1 MHCATW
7 PGGADCC
14 RFAGRRRHAAAGRK
28 PRAAHCVL
36 LGTGEE
42 QSGERS
48 PREAPYEHEAL
59 RGGARRQAGGRRAGE
74 SVRLSAV
81 TAAMEPFSGIPA
93 VVALVAV
100 AATALLLLL
109 RGAGRGP
116 GRPVTLR
123 DPQAKYPLPLVGK
136 EEISHDTKKFRF
148 GLPSPDHVLGLPV
161 GQHVY
166 LSAKINGNLVIR
178 AYTPVSS
185 DETKGYVDLIIKVYY
200 KNVNPKFPEGGKMS
214 QYLDN
219 MKIGDVIDFRGPNG
233 LLVYKGPGTFL
244 IKPDKKS
251 EAQKKFAKHVGMIA
265 GGTGITPMLQLIH
278 HITSDPK
285 DSTKCY
291 LLFAN
296 QTEKDILLRAELEDI
311 AKRHP
316 DQVTLWYTLDKPPQD
331 WKYSSGFVTADM
343 IKAHLPSPGSETL
356 ILMCGPPP
364 MIQFACQPNL
374 DKLGYPKSMTFSY

>member
-1 MHCATW
+1 MPGPASAW
-7 PGGADCC
+7 PHSSALPTRARGTRRRSPGSSSAP
-14 RFAGRRRHAAAGRK
+14 RGRAGVVRAVGRRGKVERWLLAGKPLLAAMGAL
-28 PRAAHCVL
+28 AD
-36 LGTGEE
+36 
-42 QSGERS
+42 
-48 PREAPYEHEAL
+48 APVAI
-59 RGGARRQAGGRRAGE
+59 
-74 SVRLSAV
+74 AV
-81 TAAMEPFSGIPA
+81 T
-93 VVALVAV
+93 VVAVS
-100 AATALLLLL
+100 ALLLLL
-109 RGAGRGP
+109 LRRTGGRTSD
-116 GRPVTLR
+116 PVTLQ
-123 DPQAKYPLPLVGK
+123 DPV
-136 EEISHDTKKFRF
+136 EISHDTKKFRF

-166 LSAKINGNLVIR
+166 LSAKIDGNLVIR

-233 LLVYKGPGTFL
+233 LLVYKGAGTFL
-244 IKPDKKS
+244 IKPQKKA
-251 EAQKKFAKHVGMIA
+251 EAEKKFAKHLGMIA
-265 GGTGITPMLQLIH
+265 GGTGITPMLQLIR
-278 HITSDPK
+278 HITNDPK

-316 DQVTLWYTLDKPPQD
+316 DQFTLWYTLDRPPQD
-331 WKYSSGFVTADM
+331 WKYSSGFITADM

-364 MIQFACQPNL
+364 MIQFACLPNL
-374 DKLGYPKSMTFSY
+374 DKLGYPESSTFAY

>member
-1 MHCATW
+1 MDSVWKYVRQDT
-7 PGGADCC
+7 GKLADCGKLGLDHISC
-14 RFAGRRRHAAAGRK
+14 ITCF
-28 PRAAHCVL
+28 L
-36 LGTGEE
+36 LLNVKAMGIEV
-42 QSGERS
+42 
-48 PREAPYEHEAL
+48 A
-59 RGGARRQAGGRRAGE
+59 
-74 SVRLSAV
+74 SVA
-81 TAAMEPFSGIPA
+81 IA
-93 VVALVAV
+93 VVVI
-100 AATALLLLL
+100 AASALLLLA
-109 RGAGRGP
+109 RGAGRG
-116 GRPVTLR
+116 RKSPVTLQ
-123 DPQAKYPLPLVGK
+123 DPHAKYPLPLLEK

-148 GLPSPDHVLGLPV
+148 GLPSLDNVLGLPV

-166 LSAKINGNLVIR
+166 LSAKIDGNLVIR

-233 LLVYKGPGTFL
+233 LLVYKGAGTFF

-251 EAQKKFAKHVGMIA
+251 AAQKKFAKHLGMIA
-265 GGTGITPMLQLIH
+265 GGTGITPMLQLIRQ
-278 HITSDPK
+278 ITKDPK

-311 AKRHP
+311 AKTHP
-316 DQVTLWYTLDKPPQD
+316 DQFTLWYTLDRPPQD
-331 WKYSSGFVTADM
+331 WKYSSGFITADM
-343 IKAHLPSPGSETL
+343 IRSHLPSPGNETL

-374 DKLGYPKSMTFSY
+374 DKLGYAKSSTFAY

>member
-1 MHCATW
+1 MPC
-7 PGGADCC
+7 PQ
-14 RFAGRRRHAAAGRK
+14 
-28 PRAAHCVL
+28 RA
-36 LGTGEE
+36 
-42 QSGERS
+42 
-48 PREAPYEHEAL
+48 
-59 RGGARRQAGGRRAGE
+59 
-74 SVRLSAV
+74 AV
-81 TAAMEPFSGIPA
+81 TAHSQG
-93 VVALVAV
+93 
-100 AATALLLLL
+100 
-109 RGAGRGP
+109 
-116 GRPVTLR
+116 
-123 DPQAKYPLPLVGK
+123 

-148 GLPSPDHVLGLPV
+148 GLPSSDNVLGLPV

-166 LSAKINGNLVIR
+166 LSAKIDGNLVIR

-233 LLVYKGPGTFL
+233 LLVYKGAGTFF

-251 EAQKKFAKHVGMIA
+251 AAQKKFAKHLGMIA
-265 GGTGITPMLQLIH
+265 GGTGITPMLQLIRQ
-278 HITSDPK
+278 ITKDPK

-311 AKRHP
+311 AKTHP
-316 DQVTLWYTLDKPPQD
+316 DQFTLWYTLDRPPQD
-331 WKYSSGFVTADM
+331 WKYSSGFITADM
-343 IKAHLPSPGSETL
+343 IRSHLPSPGNETL

-374 DKLGYPKSMTFSY
+374 DKLGYAKSSTFAY